1 MLICFASIIEAFD
14 NKLGIKKIKVIK
26 SNNSAEG
33 TGSIPNQELR
43 S

>member
-1 MLICFASIIEAFD
+1 MHICFASIVEAFD
-14 NKLGIKKIKVIK
+14 NKLGIKKIKVLN
-26 SNNSAEG
+26 SNHFAEG